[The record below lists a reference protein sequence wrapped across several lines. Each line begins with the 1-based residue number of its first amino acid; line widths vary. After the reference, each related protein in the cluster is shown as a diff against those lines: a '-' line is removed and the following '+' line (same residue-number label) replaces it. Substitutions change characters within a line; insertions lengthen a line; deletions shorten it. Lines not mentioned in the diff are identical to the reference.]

1 MLFYSPFSPAAGARK
16 RGLFIKSPLLTPSK
30 IFIRRTLRFRRMCP
44 KQRVS
49 LSAAPQVPPPQVAQG
64 RRSPLQKVGAT
75 WRDVAYAL
83 RERGDIMQLD
93 RKTMEKLLSLSDRQL
108 SAVLDKLG
116 REYGLDLSAFQIRP
130 GDLDGVRRTIRNMSD
145 ADLLRLGEQLKNG
158 GKGR

>member
-1 MLFYSPFSPAAGARK
+1 MAHATLSAYVPKAARQPVSRTAGAPTA
-16 RGLFIKSPLLTPSK
+16 GGAGAAVTP
-30 IFIRRTLRFRRMCP
+30 
-44 KQRVS
+44 
-49 LSAAPQVPPPQVAQG
+49 A
-64 RRSPLQKVGAT
+64 KVGAM

>member
-1 MLFYSPFSPAAGARK
+1 M
-16 RGLFIKSPLLTPSK
+16 
-30 IFIRRTLRFRRMCP
+30 
-44 KQRVS
+44 
-49 LSAAPQVPPPQVAQG
+49 
-64 RRSPLQKVGAT
+64 

-93 RKTMEKLLSLSDRQL
+93 RQTMEKLLSLSDRQL